1 MIPNLI
7 SISRIILILPII
19 FCMIIN
25 NLNLAF
31 FIFLVASF
39 TDFLDGYLARY
50 LNQESLLGA
59 NLDLLADKIFIC
71 SLLIFVSFHFDNF
84 IFLVMTILIVARE
97 LSIGNIRQYY
107 LETKKINKAKVN
119 FLGKF
124 KTFFQIFS
132 LGTAIIFLDSDYA
145 SIVEIIIVIAAI
157 LSWLSL
163 LNYSNVKN

>member
-1 MIPNLI
+1 
-7 SISRIILILPII
+7 
-19 FCMIIN
+19 
-25 NLNLAF
+25 
-31 FIFLVASF
+31 
-39 TDFLDGYLARY
+39 
-50 LNQESLLGA
+50 
-59 NLDLLADKIFIC
+59 
-71 SLLIFVSFHFDNF
+71 
-84 IFLVMTILIVARE
+84 MTILIVARE

>member
-84 IFLVMTILIVARE
+84 TFLVMTILIVARE

-124 KTFFQIFS
+124 KTFFMESKLVLSSTSLFLSFNKTVVFSIFFLS
-132 LGTAIIFLDSDYA
+132 II
-145 SIVEIIIVIAAI
+145 
-157 LSWLSL
+157 
-163 LNYSNVKN
+163 